1 MPDVAV
7 IGTGYIGA
15 VHLDTLL
22 RIPGVRVK
30 ALVDANLEPA
40 QALAQRYGIPTVA
53 ADYRDLLDDPTIE
66 VVHNCTPNALHYPI
80 TREFIEAG
88 KHVLSEKPLAMT
100 AEEARALDALAAAH
114 NRVTAVNFCYRYYP
128 TVQEAAARVRAAEIG
143 RVHSVFG
150 AYFQD
155 WLLYP
160 TDYSWRL
167 DRAQSGASN
176 TMADIGSHWLDLAQ
190 FVVGAKIVEV
200 MADLRTILPLRK
212 KSRGPTL
219 TFAQADA
226 DTEWTDVPVEV
237 DDYGAVLVRFDNG
250 AAGSFMACQL
260 CAGRK
265 CSIDLQVYGSKAA
278 LAWNHERSAELW
290 IGQRDRANQT
300 LIEGPQ
306 LQDASTAGYAR
317 LPSGHPMGY
326 FDAVYNLFSDF
337 YKAVEHHRRG
347 ETFSAPL
354 PTFGDGAYEMAL
366 LDAILKSHATRSWC
380 AVSTDAVQRG

>member
-40 QALAQRYGIPTVA
+40 TRLAQRYGIPTVV
-53 ADYRDLLDDPTIE
+53 ADYRELLDDPDIE
-66 VVHNCTPNALHYPI
+66 VVHNCTPNHLHFPI
-80 TREFIEAG
+80 TRDLLEAG
-88 KHVLSEKPLAMT
+88 KHVLSEKPLAIT
-100 AEEARALDALAAAH
+100 AAEARALRDLAQARG
-114 NRVTAVNFCYRYYP
+114 RVTAVNFCYRYYP
-128 TVQEAAARVRAAEIG
+128 TVQEAAARVRTDQIG
-143 RVHSVFG
+143 AVHTVFG

-167 DRAQSGASN
+167 DKSLSGASN

-190 FVVGAKIVEV
+190 FVVGAKIVDV
-200 MADLRTILPLRK
+200 MADLRTILPVRK
-212 KSRGPTL
+212 KSSSATL
-219 TFAQADA
+219 TFSQAESDA
-226 DTEWTDVPVEV
+226 STIDVPVDV

-265 CSIDLQVYGSKAA
+265 CTIDLQVYGTKAG
-278 LAWNHERSAELW
+278 LAWNHEHPSELW
-290 IGQRDRANQT
+290 IGQRDQANQT

-306 LQDASTAGYAR
+306 LQDANTAHYAR

-337 YKAVEHHRRG
+337 YRAVEHNKRG
-347 ETFSAPL
+347 EGFSASL
-354 PTFGDGAYEMAL
+354 PTFDDGAYEMAVL
-366 LDAILKSHATRSWC
+366 EAILKSHETRSWC
-380 AVSTDAVQRG
+380 AVS